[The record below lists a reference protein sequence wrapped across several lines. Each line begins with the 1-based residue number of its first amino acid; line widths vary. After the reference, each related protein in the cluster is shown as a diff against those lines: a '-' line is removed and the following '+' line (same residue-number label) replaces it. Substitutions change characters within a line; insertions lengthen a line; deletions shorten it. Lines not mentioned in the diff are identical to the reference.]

1 MNIDNIEK
9 ALFIKKRIEKN
20 NEAIKNID
28 KILQKYPN
36 GDSDGNSHSGD
47 GKIYTLYLHTNHD
60 GSGISVDLTGSMIQT
75 DILETVM
82 EMLEQRIEA
91 DIEVIKY
98 SL

>member
-36 GDSDGNSHSGD
+36 GDSDGNSYPED
-47 GKIYTLYLHTNHD
+47 EKIYTLYLLTNGD
-60 GSGISVDLTGSMIQT
+60 GSGIEVDLTGSMIQT
-75 DILETVM
+75 DTLKTVM
-82 EMLEQRIEA
+82 EMLEQQIES
-91 DIEVIKY
+91 DFEVIKF
-98 SL
+98 L

>member
-9 ALFIKKRIEKN
+9 AVFIKKRIDNN

-36 GDSDGNSHSGD
+36 GDSDGKSHSGD
-47 GKIYTLYLHTNHD
+47 QKIYTLYLNEYKD
-60 GSGISVDLTGSMIQT
+60 GSGIMVDLTGSMIQT
-75 DILETVM
+75 DTLETVM
-82 EMLEQRIEA
+82 EMLEQQIAADFELIE
-91 DIEVIKY
+91 